1 MTTAQGIENRTVG
14 EAEAGLRLDRWFKR
28 HYPLLTHARL
38 EKLLRTG
45 QIRIDGQRA
54 KSNARIEPG
63 QIIRV
68 PPMTETAPGPPGP
81 PRLAAQDVAFI
92 RGLVIAEEP
101 GFFVLNKPAGLA
113 VQGGTK
119 TRRHIDGLLPGLAAK
134 GERPR
139 LVHRL
144 DRDTSGILLIARG
157 ANEAAELGKLFRLHK
172 VTKIYWA
179 LTHGVPS
186 PRAGTIDHP
195 LAKTGPRGEERM
207 TVEDEVEEGQR
218 AITRYEVVETVGSK
232 FAWLALEPVTGRTHQ
247 LRAHLAAI
255 GHPIVGDN
263 KYGTEPIPEGLG
275 SGLHLHARRITV
287 PRAKRSFV
295 AEAPLSPHMKV
306 SWRFFG
312 FEESSAKGTLAGR

>member
-1 MTTAQGIENRTVG
+1 MSEAAQTVS

-28 HYPLLTHARL
+28 HYPTLTHARL

-45 QIRIDGQRA
+45 QIRIDGQRV
-54 KSNARIEPG
+54 KSGERLEAG

-68 PPMTETAPGPPGP
+68 PPMTETASATSGP
-81 PRLAAQDVAFI
+81 PRLPPEDVAFI

-119 TRRHIDGLLPGLAAK
+119 TRRHIDGLLPGLAPK

-144 DRDTSGILLIARG
+144 DRDTSGVLLIARG
-157 ANEAAELGKLFRLHK
+157 ASEAAELGKLFRLHK

-186 PRAGTIDHP
+186 PRAGTIDLP

-207 TVEDEVEEGQR
+207 TVEADKDEGQR
-218 AITRYEVVETVGSK
+218 AITRYEVVETVGAK
-232 FAWLALEPVTGRTHQ
+232 FAWVALEPVTGRTHQ

-255 GHPIVGDN
+255 GHPIAGDN
-263 KYGTEPIPEGLG
+263 KYGTEPAPDGIAP
-275 SGLHLHARRITV
+275 GLHLHARRITV
-287 PRAKRSFV
+287 PRPKRAFV
-295 AEAPLSPHMKV
+295 AEAPLPPHMKAT
-306 SWRFFG
+306 WRFFG
-312 FEESSAKGTLAGR
+312 FEEGSAKGTLAGR